1 MIKILIV
8 SDYETASADSAI
20 RLKKEVVS
28 DADPYR
34 EIFLYTTNGVDEIN
48 IPVKKRCKRR
58 GFKSYFG
65 KAWED
70 Q

>member
-8 SDYETASADSAI
+8 SDYETVSADSAT

-28 DADPYR
+28 DADLHP
-34 EIFLYTTNGVDEIN
+34 EIFLYAMNSDVID